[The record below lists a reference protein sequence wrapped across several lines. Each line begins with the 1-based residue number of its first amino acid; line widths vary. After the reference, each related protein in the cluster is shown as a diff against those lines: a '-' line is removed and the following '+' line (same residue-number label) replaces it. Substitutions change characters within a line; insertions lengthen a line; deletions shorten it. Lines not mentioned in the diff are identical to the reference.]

1 LTPSGAAR
9 RAKGRGRDGRDER
22 RLLAVVLEGST
33 SAELRRALA
42 GHGDLDS
49 VRIVAPP
56 ALGTLHWLVSDED
69 DARAEASD
77 RAAAAA
83 DQLPDEAVV
92 GRGDGDPVQAVEDT
106 LREFSADEILIVGR
120 PDDGSLE
127 LELAGFGLPV
137 RRAGGAPP
145 PVPGDELRRE
155 AHRVVAGRSRATPF
169 AFLAGVQPTVLVV
182 AGVVLVLVLLAIWL
196 L

>member
-1 LTPSGAAR
+1 M
-9 RAKGRGRDGRDER
+9 
-22 RLLAVVLEGST
+22 
-33 SAELRRALA
+33 
-42 GHGDLDS
+42 
-49 VRIVAPP
+49 RIVAPP
-56 ALGTLHWLVSDED
+56 AVGALHWLVSDED

-92 GRGDGDPVQAVEDT
+92 DAAPGDVDPVQAVEDA
-106 LREFSADEILIVGR
+106 LREFAADEILIVGHAE
-120 PDDGSLE
+120 DGSLE
-127 LELAGFGLPV
+127 LELAEFGLPV
-137 RRAGGAPP
+137 RRAAGAPS
-145 PVPGDELRRE
+145 PVPGDERRRE

-169 AFLAGVQPTVLVV
+169 ALLAGVQLTVLVV